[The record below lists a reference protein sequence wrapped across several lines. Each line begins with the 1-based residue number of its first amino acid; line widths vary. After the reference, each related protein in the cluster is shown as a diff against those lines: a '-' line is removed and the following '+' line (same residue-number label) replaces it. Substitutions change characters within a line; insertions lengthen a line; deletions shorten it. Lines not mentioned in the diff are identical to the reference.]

1 MTQITTGQGVGRAGQ
16 SQSAQTG
23 QSAACRTLASRVP
36 DRPGRL
42 ARRTGF
48 LPGGYSAAMGNTDD
62 ARTTG
67 VVLAA
72 GAGTRLGKG
81 PKALLPYC
89 GRPLVESVSAA
100 LLDGG
105 CREVVV
111 VLGAGAPDVQAAAEL
126 DRYRT
131 VVNQDWQSGMGSS
144 LRLANAAAD
153 PADHLMVA
161 LVDQPGLTPGTVERL
176 LAAHRP
182 GRVTAAAYDGGA
194 AAAREPGGR
203 LRRGHPLVIDAAL
216 REAVAQTVT
225 GDAGARAFLRA
236 HPDLVDEV
244 DCSDLSSGLDVD
256 TPDQLH
262 LLD

>member
-1 MTQITTGQGVGRAGQ
+1 
-16 SQSAQTG
+16 
-23 QSAACRTLASRVP
+23 
-36 DRPGRL
+36 
-42 ARRTGF
+42 
-48 LPGGYSAAMGNTDD
+48 MGNTDD

-81 PKALLPYC
+81 PKALLPYH
-89 GRPLVESVSAA
+89 GRPLVESVAAA
-100 LLDGG
+100 LLNGG

-126 DRYRT
+126 DRDRWRT

-144 LRLANAAAD
+144 LLLANATAD

-161 LVDQPGLTPGTVERL
+161 LVDQPGLAPGTVERL

-182 GRVTAAAYDGGA
+182 GRITAAAYDDGA
-194 AAAREPGGR
+194 AAHGEDGGR
-203 LRRGHPLVIDAAL
+203 LRRGHPLVIDATL
-216 REAVAQTVT
+216 RQAVAGTVT
-225 GDAGARAFLRA
+225 GDAGARVFLRD
-236 HPDLVDEV
+236 HPELVDEV

-256 TPDQLH
+256 TPDQLY
-262 LLD
+262 LLG